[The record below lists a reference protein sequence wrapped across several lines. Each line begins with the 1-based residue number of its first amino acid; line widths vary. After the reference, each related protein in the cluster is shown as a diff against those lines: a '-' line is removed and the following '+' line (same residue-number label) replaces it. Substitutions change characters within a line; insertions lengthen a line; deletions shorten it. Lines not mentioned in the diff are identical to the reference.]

1 MALVGNAW
9 AGQGWDDLQSPFPL
23 LTWVLICRGT
33 VWVRIHV
40 CTSASSF
47 FCPSVNQGCCFCM
60 TASFSRSCFRT
71 SSLILQGRDT
81 CEHSSTTRSKA
92 GTDFV
97 RVSSPQSM
105 AEAQTASAV
114 ERGLYFVP
122 YLLCKAAFNTGL
134 TVRGL
139 FAAGFVGSFWL
150 VGVGLFLFCFMA
162 LYGAFFN
169 VESNY
174 KLYIR

>member
-1 MALVGNAW
+1 
-9 AGQGWDDLQSPFPL
+9 
-23 LTWVLICRGT
+23 
-33 VWVRIHV
+33 
-40 CTSASSF
+40 
-47 FCPSVNQGCCFCM
+47 
-60 TASFSRSCFRT
+60 
-71 SSLILQGRDT
+71 
-81 CEHSSTTRSKA
+81 
-92 GTDFV
+92 
-97 RVSSPQSM
+97 M
-105 AEAQTASAV
+105 AETQTASAV

-150 VGVGLFLFCFMA
+150 VGAGLFLFCFMA

-174 KLYIR
+174 KLYIS